1 MGSTQTGTKQSIF
14 ILCRYIL
21 NHKYVEESDLES
33 EVMVPTKEA
42 KMIIYDLMENSFV
55 QLQELKK
62 TVSASVPGKSVY
74 LYHCNLETVVRAQL
88 ARTHLALA
96 NTVVRGWAEADT
108 QARLL
113 DKQERVEVNNPE
125 FYLFETHDL
134 VIFQVI
140 TASVQASGGS
150 EEQLADIGEMM
161 SPLEQ
166 ETVQGVRRR
175 LAALHQATILAS
187 QDGLLL
193 QLFLNSKKK

>member
-1 MGSTQTGTKQSIF
+1 MIF

>member
-1 MGSTQTGTKQSIF
+1 M
-14 ILCRYIL
+14 CRYIL

-42 KMIIYDLMENSFV
+42 KMIIYELMENSFV

>member
-1 MGSTQTGTKQSIF
+1 MGGTQTWNKQLIF
-14 ILCRYIL
+14 LSRYIL

-42 KMIIYDLMENSFV
+42 KMIIYELMENSFV

-140 TASVQASGGS
+140 TASVQAGGGS

>member
-1 MGSTQTGTKQSIF
+1 
-14 ILCRYIL
+14 
-21 NHKYVEESDLES
+21 
-33 EVMVPTKEA
+33 
-42 KMIIYDLMENSFV
+42 MI
-55 QLQELKK
+55 
-62 TVSASVPGKSVY
+62 
-74 LYHCNLETVVRAQL
+74 
-88 ARTHLALA
+88 
-96 NTVVRGWAEADT
+96 
-108 QARLL
+108 
-113 DKQERVEVNNPE
+113 
-125 FYLFETHDL
+125 HDL

>member
-1 MGSTQTGTKQSIF
+1 M
-14 ILCRYIL
+14 CRYIL

-33 EVMVPTKEA
+33 EVMVPTKKA
-42 KMIIYDLMENSFV
+42 KMIIYELMENSFV

-125 FYLFETHDL
+125 FYLFETQFGYIPGYHGLGAGQRRQRGAAGGYRGDDESPGAGDRAGGQEEAGRPPPGHHPRQSGRAL
-134 VIFQVI
+134 VTIVLKLK
-140 TASVQASGGS
+140 
-150 EEQLADIGEMM
+150 EEINF
-161 SPLEQ
+161 
-166 ETVQGVRRR
+166 V
-175 LAALHQATILAS
+175 LHW
-187 QDGLLL
+187 
-193 QLFLNSKKK
+193 

>member
-125 FYLFETHDL
+125 FSALIYLRHMIWL
-134 VIFQVI
+134 Y
-140 TASVQASGGS
+140 S
-150 EEQLADIGEMM
+150 
-161 SPLEQ
+161 
-166 ETVQGVRRR
+166 R
-175 LAALHQATILAS
+175 
-187 QDGLLL
+187 
-193 QLFLNSKKK
+193 